1 MSAPVHELRGVQDLL
16 QVFDEHLSITPKGV
30 LGFLNK
36 GLKGT
41 KEIPYR
47 SIVAVQYRPGGLVVS
62 GYLQFTIAGGNESKG
77 GVLGATQ
84 DENTFMFVKAVNAE
98 AQAIKNFI
106 DGKIA
111 ALHAPKELYGG
122 SESLVDQIGKLA
134 ALKRDGVLS
143 EEEFAAAKAKLLS

>member
-1 MSAPVHELRGVQDLL
+1 MQDLL
-16 QVFDEHLSITPKGV
+16 QVYDDYLAITPKGV

-41 KEIPYR
+41 KEIPFR

-77 GVLGATQ
+77 GVLSATQ
-84 DENTFMFVKAVNAE
+84 DENTFMFVKAVNAQ
-98 AQAIKNFI
+98 AQAIKDFI

-111 ALHAPKELYGG
+111 ALHAPRNPTGG
-122 SESLVDQIGKLA
+122 SASLADQLSKLA
-134 ALKRDGVLS
+134 ELKRDGVLS
-143 EEEFAAAKAKLLS
+143 DEEFAAAKAKLLG